1 MVDKVLEEYTIDDI
15 PVLLQE
21 NLDAVVIVDSEKYQY
36 KSIIRKGI
44 FTSFLG
50 ETGSYHDLI
59 EKLWFHF
66 SDSNEKITKDYHVF
80 VSSYGEFKGKYSRR
94 LKIMVEGRLQPNLI
108 QLSVY
113 PLENPKKYMFV
124 MDELDENEY
133 EEEYSTA
140 KKVNT
145 IQNTYLFSMY
155 IDIVH
160 DTTSSLSITE
170 ISDDTV
176 YSNIKY
182 SEWRMMIVNMI
193 WPEDQEQ
200 FLRRTD
206 PEYLKKNFT
215 PGRTSSFDCM
225 MQNLEGKYIWVKLI
239 FSRAETNNEDDYRFV
254 FMVQNI
260 HENSVELLSTLK
272 KYEELALTDPLTGI
286 YNHGGIETELYNA
299 INIRSKTDEPISLMM
314 LDLDYFKKVNDTYGH
329 SAGDS
334 VLKQFTSIIKKFMIE
349 EKAAVGRW
357 GGEEFVIVC
366 YGKNGDTFFGM
377 AEQIRKNVEE
387 YEFPEIGH
395 ITCSIGVTEL
405 KADDTFSDAFNRLD
419 KAMYASKQ
427 IGRNMVTIL

>member
-176 YSNIKY
+176 NSSIKY

-272 KYEELALTDPLTGI
+272 KYEELALTDSLTGI

-349 EKAAVGRW
+349 EKATVGRW

>member
-66 SDSNEKITKDYHVF
+66 SDSNEKITKDYHIF